1 MHYHRMLCVL
11 CARLCGLLRFGVCR
25 GRVPRRSARNVSV
38 IAHGDLSQREDGG
51 LLSLMSLDKAQEIAP
66 ETLAQVRGSFPI
78 LAQKIGD
85 HPLIYL
91 DNAATTQKPL
101 AVIDAVT
108 RYYREDNANIH
119 RGVHALSQRATSAYE
134 DARASV
140 ARFIGAADSGEIIF
154 TRGTTEAINLVAWSF
169 VRPRLKKGD
178 VILLTE
184 MEHHANIVPW
194 QQVAEASGAR
204 VVPAPVTGAGEVD
217 LDAFRGLLQREPVAL
232 AAFVYVSNSLGTVN
246 PVEAMLAAAREAG
259 VPTLVDAAQAVSQRP
274 LDAASLG
281 CDFLA
286 FSGHKLFGPTGV
298 GVLYGKRAHLESM
311 PPYQGGGDMIAN
323 VSFAGTTF
331 KGPPE
336 RFEAGTPHI
345 AGVVGLGAAVEWF
358 KGLPREQLWAHEDA
372 LVRRATEGLS
382 GIDGVRIIG
391 TAREKVSVI
400 SFLLDAAHPHDIGTF
415 LDAEGIAIRAGH
427 HCCQPLMARYGV
439 PGTARASFS
448 IYNTME
454 EADRLV
460 TAVRRVARFFS

>member
-1 MHYHRMLCVL
+1 MLVD
-11 CARLCGLLRFGVCR
+11 
-25 GRVPRRSARNVSV
+25 N
-38 IAHGDLSQREDGG
+38 
-51 LLSLMSLDKAQEIAP
+51 AQEIAP
-66 ETLAQVRGSFPI
+66 ETLAEVRGAFPI
-78 LAQKIGD
+78 LGQKIGD
-85 HPLIYL
+85 HPLVYL

-134 DARASV
+134 DARAAV
-140 ARFIGAADSGEIIF
+140 ARFIGAPDTRQIVF
-154 TRGTTEAINLVAWSF
+154 TRGTTEAVNLVAWSF
-169 VRPRLKKGD
+169 ARPRLKKGD

-194 QQVAEASGAR
+194 QLVAEATGAR
-204 VVPAPVTGAGEVD
+204 VVPAPVTDAGEVD
-217 LDAFRGLLQREPVAL
+217 MDAFRKLLEREPVVL
-232 AAFVYVSNSLGTVN
+232 AAFVYISNSLGTVN
-246 PVEAMLAAAREAG
+246 PVETMLAAARAAG

-274 LDAASLG
+274 VDVAALD

-286 FSGHKLFGPTGV
+286 FSGHKLFGPTGI
-298 GVLYGKRAHLESM
+298 GVLYGKQAHLEAM

-358 KGLPREQLWAHEDA
+358 EAQPRERLWAHEDA
-372 LVRRATEGLS
+372 LVRRATEGLA
-382 GIDGVRIIG
+382 GIDGVRIVG
-391 TAREKVSVI
+391 TAREKASVV
-400 SFLLDAAHPHDIGTF
+400 SFLLADAHPHDIGTF

-427 HCCQPLMARYGV
+427 HCCQPLMTRYGIT
-439 PGTARASFS
+439 GTARASFS

>member
-1 MHYHRMLCVL
+1 ML
-11 CARLCGLLRFGVCR
+11 
-25 GRVPRRSARNVSV
+25 
-38 IAHGDLSQREDGG
+38 
-51 LLSLMSLDKAQEIAP
+51 LDRAQEIAP
-66 ETLAQVRGSFPI
+66 EVLAEVRGAFPI
-78 LAQKIGD
+78 LGQKIGD
-85 HPLIYL
+85 HPLVYL
-91 DNAATTQKPL
+91 DNSATTQKPD

-134 DARASV
+134 DARAVV
-140 ARFIGAADSGEIIF
+140 ARFIGAPGPEQIVF

-169 VRPRLKKGD
+169 ARPRLKKGD

-194 QQVAEASGAR
+194 QLVAEATGAR
-204 VVPAPVTGAGEVD
+204 VVPAPVTDSGEVD
-217 LDAFRGLLQREPVAL
+217 LEAFRSLLEHEPVAL
-232 AAFVYVSNSLGTVN
+232 AAFVYISNSLGTVN
-246 PVEAMLAAAREAG
+246 PVETMLAAARAAG

-274 LDAASLG
+274 IDVVALD

-286 FSGHKLFGPTGV
+286 FSGHKLFGPTGI
-298 GVLYGKRAHLESM
+298 GVLYGKRKHLEAM

-336 RFEAGTPHI
+336 RFEAGTPNI

-358 KGLPREQLWAHEDA
+358 AEQPRERLWAHEDA

-382 GIDGVRIIG
+382 EIDGVRIVG
-391 TAREKVSVI
+391 TAKDKASVV
-400 SFLLDAAHPHDIGTF
+400 SFLLAEAHPHDIGTF

-427 HCCQPLMARYGV
+427 HCCQPLMTRYGI

-454 EADRLV
+454 EADRFV
-460 TAVRRVARFFS
+460 KAVARVARFFS